1 MQNLIRTFVLVVAPV
16 VVVVG
21 APSEQSAQ
29 ISPPPAI
36 SDTVPVT
43 GIQPEL
49 TPESLTP
56 DAPIESRRAPRVQPG
71 EILFNEI
78 ELSPQGVI
86 AYDTLGNRWTYDFQT
101 DEFVA
106 GDLPGRDTRPTDI
119 ALPVEQRSTEQLL
132 VKPVASYVNVGYE
145 QFVDGD
151 INATGRV
158 VVQGWV
164 KGNIRSWQRVLVTPH
179 GRVDGSIY
187 APQIDVEAGG
197 IVLGTISETS
207 NPMSVLHDIS
217 TQYMWVVLGI
227 LGFWLIFTFVLVSL
241 APHQFRNIQSCVSS
255 YQLRSFLLGLL
266 LLLLMGPAM
275 AVFAVTI
282 IGLVVTIAIPFAYLL
297 AMSLGVITFGNRL
310 INRLMLR
317 LFGRK
322 QSLMFQ
328 SLVGVSLFAGVWLL
342 VVNLLASNDPTTNNV
357 GMILLVVVTV
367 GSLYPVCTGLG
378 AAFLTRFGFRPYIS
392 YRDRQAE
399 KPSAPPVPPPIPK
412 APPVVGPP
420 PTPPPSHRPG
430 SAPLSPGND

>member
-1 MQNLIRTFVLVVAPV
+1 
-16 VVVVG
+16 
-21 APSEQSAQ
+21 
-29 ISPPPAI
+29 
-36 SDTVPVT
+36 
-43 GIQPEL
+43 
-49 TPESLTP
+49 
-56 DAPIESRRAPRVQPG
+56 
-71 EILFNEI
+71 
-78 ELSPQGVI
+78 
-86 AYDTLGNRWTYDFQT
+86 
-101 DEFVA
+101 
-106 GDLPGRDTRPTDI
+106 
-119 ALPVEQRSTEQLL
+119 
-132 VKPVASYVNVGYE
+132 
-145 QFVDGD
+145 
-151 INATGRV
+151 
-158 VVQGWV
+158 
-164 KGNIRSWQRVLVTPH
+164 
-179 GRVDGSIY
+179 
-187 APQIDVEAGG
+187 
-197 IVLGTISETS
+197 
-207 NPMSVLHDIS
+207 
-217 TQYMWVVLGI
+217 
-227 LGFWLIFTFVLVSL
+227 
-241 APHQFRNIQSCVSS
+241 
-255 YQLRSFLLGLL
+255 
-266 LLLLMGPAM
+266 M